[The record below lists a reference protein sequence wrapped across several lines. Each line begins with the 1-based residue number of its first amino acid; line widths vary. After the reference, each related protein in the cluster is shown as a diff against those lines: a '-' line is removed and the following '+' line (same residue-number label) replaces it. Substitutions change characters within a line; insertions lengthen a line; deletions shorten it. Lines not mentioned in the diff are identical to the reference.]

1 MCNFAREFLKRDETE
16 QYHQL
21 DLRNEKVFIDYDA
34 RSQHI
39 GHSCY

>member
-16 QYHQL
+16 QSFKL
-21 DLRNEKVFIDYDA
+21 DFRNEKVFIDNDA

-39 GHSCY
+39 EHSSY